1 MFILLA
7 LAPFFWHPFG
17 SMERFDYVVVG
28 GGSAGCIV
36 AAELSDDPS
45 VSVLLLEHGDSA
57 EEHPETAS
65 ADGYKDAFANDRLVF
80 DRFSVH
86 DPRWGGR
93 RLFVGSGHGLGGSG
107 SINAMVYTR
116 GAVEDYDEWPTT
128 WSWGEVQPDFE
139 AIEARLRRS
148 RREPTE
154 LTETLVAAAEA
165 AGFSRSEDLDD
176 GNLSGVLGYEHMSYE
191 GDRRRSSYVAFL
203 KPALDRPNLTV
214 RTRAAVHR
222 LTLDEDG
229 RVGGVRYAHEG
240 STREAEAAQEVVMC
254 AGALE
259 TPRILMLSGI
269 GPATALRRV
278 GLPAVHDV
286 PAIGQNLH
294 DHPNVS
300 VFFKG
305 GREVDFFHP
314 QLYGFHRAN
323 RESALPAGQSDT
335 CYVFYPARSS
345 LREAMMRVL
354 PGIVLPETLY
364 ELGLPKVVR
373 GGVDVA
379 FRSDALRRL
388 VNHIYGIVVILGK
401 PKSRGSLTLASS
413 RPDAPAR
420 IDPGYFADPEDM
432 ETMLRGVELA
442 RRIAQT
448 EPLRAWGNTE
458 LFPGRLGASRD
469 ALEGWIRSNVMTTF
483 HYAGTCAMGEG
494 SSAAVTPRLQV
505 RGVRGLRVA
514 DASAIPVTP
523 VSAMNAPSMLVG
535 YRAARF
541 IREERSALPRPNG
554 PRVVGDE

>member
-1 MFILLA
+1 
-7 LAPFFWHPFG
+7 
-17 SMERFDYVVVG
+17 MERFDYIVVG

-36 AAELSDDPS
+36 AAQLSEDPS

-57 EEHPETAS
+57 EEHPETLS

-86 DPRWGGR
+86 DARWGGR
-93 RLFVGSGHGLGGSG
+93 RLFVGSGHGLGGSA

-116 GAVEDYDEWPTT
+116 GAVEDYDEWPSS
-128 WSWGEVQPDFE
+128 WSWAEVVPDFE
-139 AIEARLRRS
+139 AIEARLRRHQ
-148 RREPTE
+148 RPPTE
-154 LTETLVAAAEA
+154 LTETLVSAAEA
-165 AGFSRSEDLDD
+165 AGFARSLDLDD
-176 GNLSGVLGYEHMSYE
+176 GNLSGVLGYEPMNYE

-222 LTLDEDG
+222 LTLDPDG
-229 RVGGVRYAHEG
+229 RVSGVRYEHEG
-240 STREAEAAQEVVMC
+240 SALEAAAAREVVMS

-286 PAIGQNLH
+286 SAIGQNLH

-300 VFFKG
+300 LFFKG
-305 GREVDFFHP
+305 EREVDFFHP

-323 RESALPAGQSDT
+323 PDSPLPEGQSDT

-345 LREAMMRVL
+345 LREAMMRMLPGMVL
-354 PGIVLPETLY
+354 PQTLY

-379 FRSDALRRL
+379 FRADAVRRF
-388 VNHIYGIVVILGK
+388 VNHVYGIVVILGK
-401 PKSRGSLTLASS
+401 PASRGSLTLASS
-413 RPDAPAR
+413 HADAPAQ

-432 ETMLRGVELA
+432 QTMLRGVELA
-442 RRIAQT
+442 RRIARA
-448 EPLRAWGNTE
+448 EPLREWGNTE
-458 LFPGRLGASRD
+458 LFPGPLGASRD
-469 ALEGWIRSNVMTTF
+469 ALETWIRGNVMTTY

-494 SSAAVTPRLQV
+494 SSAAVDDRLRV

-541 IREERSALPRPNG
+541 VREERADG
-554 PRVVGDE
+554 